1 VNGSALTTLHETNG
15 ARLRA
20 EPAAL
25 LTYGDV
31 PAEYRAAME
40 SAVVFDATDRGAIEV
55 TGADAAVFLHRLL
68 ANDVRQLASG
78 HAQRNLLLSAKGKVL
93 FDFELVR
100 DGDTLRL
107 SLSPGRS
114 KALLA
119 ALDMYLFAEKVK
131 LADVTAAHAPLELCG
146 PRSAAILRAATGVVM
161 PAEVDPADAS
171 AFVKS
176 EFQGAPLVV
185 TRRAIAGSPGFRL
198 DAGPD
203 KAALLWQALIGA
215 GARPAG
221 LVVRDILR
229 IEAARAEPDVDID
242 ENVYP
247 QEARLEEA
255 FSLDKGCYIGQEV
268 IAKIDTYGGLN
279 KRLVTL
285 KVSHDDPVARG
296 TRLMRFDDGEWRDL
310 GVVTSWSYS
319 FVLDTGLVLA
329 YVKRRHQKAGTEF
342 RLGDG
347 PATATIVA
355 SPVRANAVPV
365 TGDFE

>member
-1 VNGSALTTLHETNG
+1 MNGSTLTTLHETRG
-15 ARLRA
+15 ARLRT

-40 SAVVFDATDRGAIEV
+40 SAVVFDATDRGAIDV
-55 TGADAAVFLHRLL
+55 TGADAVVFLHRLL
-68 ANDVRQLASG
+68 ANDVRKLESG

-93 FDFELVR
+93 FDFELSR
-100 DGDTLRL
+100 DGDALRL
-107 SLSPGRS
+107 SVSPGRA
-114 KALLA
+114 KALLQ
-119 ALDMYLFAEKVK
+119 ALDMYLFSEKVK
-131 LADVTAAHAPLELCG
+131 LADATAAHAPIELCG
-146 PRSAAILRAATGVVM
+146 PKSAAILSAATGVVM
-161 PAEVDPADAS
+161 PSDAS
-171 AFVKS
+171 AFAKS
-176 EFQGAPLVV
+176 TFQGASLLV
-185 TRRAIAGSPGFRL
+185 TRRAVAGSPGFRL
-198 DAGPD
+198 DAGPE
-203 KAALLWQALIGA
+203 KAAALWQALIDA

-221 LVVRDILR
+221 IVVRDILR
-229 IEAARAEPDVDID
+229 VEAARAEPDVDID

-285 KVSHDDPVARG
+285 KVSHDDPIARG
-296 TRLMRFDDGEWRDL
+296 TRLMRLDEGEWRDL
-310 GVVTSWSYS
+310 GVVTSWAYS

-329 YVKRRHQKAGTEF
+329 YVKRRHQKVGTEF

-347 PATATIVA
+347 PATAVIVA
-355 SPVRANAVPV
+355 SPVRGNTVPV
-365 TGDFE
+365 TGEFE